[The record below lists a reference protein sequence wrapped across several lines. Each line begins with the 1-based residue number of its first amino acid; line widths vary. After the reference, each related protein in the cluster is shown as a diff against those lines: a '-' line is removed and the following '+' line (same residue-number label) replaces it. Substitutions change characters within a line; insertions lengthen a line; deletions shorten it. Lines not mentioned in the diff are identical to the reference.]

1 MKLKKLAAKI
11 SSLILIALSCSCI
24 KVFAEGHLYGT
35 CLKGMEVDME
45 GYGTEIIITEV
56 DRNLIANSR
65 DKNSYN
71 RTVKS
76 HLNLIRERCKKHIF
90 QITFEGIK
98 YTMVPGTGELEIS
111 GMTGCSKEANRAVL
125 NVLSSMPIFDAKTQ
139 TVRIYSLEKG
149 WHNVTQYDYGTTS
162 PKETL
167 QKVTIRGDIRIIPE
181 RFLMLYRPGN
191 DDNCDSINGIHPQI
205 IDLSGS
211 AVEQIGSEAF
221 YITGIQ
227 KIILPEHPIHIVS
240 RYEGVIGYERD
251 IEIENAEYA
260 RYKTPNLYG
269 GSDESCCI
277 IA

>member
-24 KVFAEGHLYGT
+24 KVSAEGHLYGT
-35 CLKGMEVDME
+35 CLKGSEVELDC
-45 GYGTEIIITEV
+45 GTEIIITEV
-56 DRNLIANSR
+56 DRNLIVNSR

-71 RTVKS
+71 RTVNN

-125 NVLSSMPIFDAKTQ
+125 NVLSSMPIFDVKTQ

-149 WHNVTQYDYGTTS
+149 WHNVAQYNCGTTS
-162 PKETL
+162 PNETI
-167 QKVTIRGDIRIIPE
+167 QKVTILGDIRIIPE
-181 RFLMLYRPGN
+181 KFLTLYRPGN
-191 DDNCDSINGIHPQI
+191 DNDCDSFKGIHPQI

-211 AVEQIGSEAF
+211 AVDKIGHQAF

-227 KIILPEHPIHIVS
+227 KIILPEHPIHIES
-240 RYEGVIGYERD
+240 NTEGVIGYDRNT
-251 IEIENAEYA
+251 EIENAEYA
-260 RYKTPNLYG
+260 RYETPNLYG
-269 GSDESCCI
+269 GSNISCCI
-277 IA
+277 LI